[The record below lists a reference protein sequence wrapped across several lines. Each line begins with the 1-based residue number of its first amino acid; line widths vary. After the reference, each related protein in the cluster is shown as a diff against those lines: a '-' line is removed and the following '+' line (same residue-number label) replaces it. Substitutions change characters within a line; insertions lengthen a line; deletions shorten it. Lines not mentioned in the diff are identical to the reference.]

1 MTRKLNYWIGPKPSS
16 GKGWQN
22 AEHGTI
28 LEPSTYGDQFFRLYR
43 RYVKQWND
51 IELDVSRGLNEH
63 THSVCGAKVVSAS
76 GRFILEHNSNRE
88 TGWILELK
96 FSRGFRQFYP
106 GLSTGLNAFRTIND
120 LQKITFHWRGE
131 GESSFWQWLVL
142 ELQENGSKGEWN
154 EYKS

>member
-1 MTRKLNYWIGPKPSS
+1 MTRKQNYWVGPRPSS

-22 AEHGTI
+22 AEHGTT
-28 LEPSTYGDQFFRLYR
+28 LELSACGDQLFRLYR

-51 IELDVSRGLNEH
+51 IELDVARGLNEH
-63 THSVCGAKVVSAS
+63 THNVCGAKVVGAS

-88 TGWILELK
+88 TGWILEVK

-106 GLSTGLNAFRTIND
+106 GLSTGLNTLRTIND
-120 LQKITFHWRGE
+120 LQKVTFHWRGE
-131 GESSFWQWLVL
+131 GESSFQQWLAL
-142 ELQENGSKGEWN
+142 ELQENGAKGEWN